1 MVNLVQLDLESIT
14 YTDENEKKHDYT
26 VIPVVTL
33 TDDEIDKYSK
43 SEKRLENRWV
53 KFYKTISRK
62 FKIGDDIELS
72 DSEDDPLKDRIAN
85 DQYVFTDL
93 TSLASLNFS
102 ERDNYNIGLRY
113 IEENEDSKNIAYM
126 FSDDFTDK
134 LIEQLEL
141 DEVESIARD
150 IPFSHIKTAY
160 DKVFE
165 MINLISKQNIQASRE
180 DIGRTNREQYQENAQ
195 DDDEVD
201 DNADEHLDDEFDD
214 DVDEVEQV
222 DDNQQVETTSNE
234 QPPEQGVEPMPND
247 NTDEPSD
254 IEKLQD
260 NLYDTINNLVPR
272 VYLNSLD
279 MDLSYK
285 NQDRDNQAYAELENV
300 TIETIQKVKQRE
312 IERLNEERQATVDR
326 LYRKAS
332 SSLYKRFTNIEKL
345 FSYESEESE
354 YHGEYLGIKEKFEQV
369 TNSADTQR
377 DNKFKELT
385 RTFEENM
392 ERRAKQAYEQEKAR
406 IEREERPL
414 VEQHADEFRD
424 DLIANAEHLYNGQI
438 QNLLGDINVAF
449 ESRYYGIVDN
459 VLDEYQSDIDGN
471 VESFDVNKEKTTQ
484 KVMDEYNNGMKQL
497 NETIREIEKEHVN
510 NNKQFDERVQLEVDE
525 KTQALRN
532 ENKDIKR
539 DYESVQEELER
550 LRRTEKENKATI
562 ENLRIENQHK
572 ENRLATQ
579 EKDADYYRTMYE
591 QRQHRNHMLGHN
603 GDNNNGNFSN
613 VVAPENNNGEGNL
626 VEAVSVEKT
635 KTNIKDKLKS
645 PLVATMIAVS
655 VTSAGLLGVSSFEN
669 SNQAK
674 AEENIHEVSS
684 NIDEFKKTNDAKYL
698 GKDTTLTIKADKRLK
713 PSQVVSNDDDGV
725 LVKSSDGHKYKL
737 KK

>member
-14 YTDENEKKHDYT
+14 YTDEDEKKHDYT

-113 IEENEDSKNIAYM
+113 IEENEDNKNIAYM

-141 DEVESIARD
+141 DEVESITED
-150 IPFSHIKTAY
+150 IPFSHIQTTH

-165 MINLISKQNIQASRE
+165 MINLTSKQNIQASRE
-180 DIGRTNREQYQENAQ
+180 DVGRTNREQYQENAQ

-234 QPPEQGVEPMPND
+234 QPSEQGVEPMPND
-247 NTDEPSD
+247 NADEPSD
-254 IEKLQD
+254 IEKLQND
-260 NLYDTINNLVPR
+260 LYDTINNLVPR

-300 TIETIQKVKQRE
+300 TIENIQKVKQRE
-312 IERLNEERQATVDR
+312 LERLNEERQATVDR

-354 YHGEYLGIKEKFEQV
+354 YHGEFLGIKEKFEQV

-377 DNKFKELT
+377 DNRFKELT
-385 RTFEENM
+385 RSFEEDM

-414 VEQHADEFRD
+414 VEQRADEFRD

-471 VESFDVNKEKTTQ
+471 VESFDKNKEKTTQ
-484 KVMDEYNNGMKQL
+484 KVMDEYNNGMNQL
-497 NETIREIEKEHVN
+497 NETIREIEKDHVE
-510 NNKQFDERVQLEVDE
+510 NNKHFDERVQLEVDE

-539 DYESVQEELER
+539 EHESVQEELER
-550 LRRTEKENKATI
+550 LRRAEKENKATI

-591 QRQHRNHMLGHN
+591 QRQHRNHMLGNN

-626 VEAVSVEKT
+626 VKAVSVEKT

-674 AEENIHEVSS
+674 AEENIHEVSN

-698 GKDTTLTIKADKRLK
+698 GKDTTLTIKADNRLK

>member
-14 YTDENEKKHDYT
+14 YTDEDEKKHDYT

-113 IEENEDSKNIAYM
+113 IEENEDNKNIAYM

-141 DEVESIARD
+141 DEVESITED
-150 IPFSHIKTAY
+150 IPFSHIQTTH

-165 MINLISKQNIQASRE
+165 MINLTSKQNIQASRE
-180 DIGRTNREQYQENAQ
+180 DVGRTNREQYQENAQ

-234 QPPEQGVEPMPND
+234 QPSEQGVEPMPND
-247 NTDEPSD
+247 NADEPSD
-254 IEKLQD
+254 IEKLQND
-260 NLYDTINNLVPR
+260 LYDTINNLVPR

-300 TIETIQKVKQRE
+300 TIENIQKVKQRE
-312 IERLNEERQATVDR
+312 LERLNEERQATVDR

-354 YHGEYLGIKEKFEQV
+354 YHGEFLGIKEKFEQV

-377 DNKFKELT
+377 DNRFKELT
-385 RTFEENM
+385 RSFEEDM

-414 VEQHADEFRD
+414 VEQRADEFRD

-471 VESFDVNKEKTTQ
+471 VESFDKNKEKTTQ
-484 KVMDEYNNGMKQL
+484 KVMDEYNNGMNQL
-497 NETIREIEKEHVN
+497 NETIREIEKDHIEN
-510 NNKQFDERVQLEVDE
+510 DTQFDKRVQLEVDE

-539 DYESVQEELER
+539 DYESVQEELDR
-550 LRRTEKENKATI
+550 LRKAEKENKATI

-591 QRQHRNHMLGHN
+591 RRQHRNNVLGH
-603 GDNNNGNFSN
+603 DSDNNGNFSN

-626 VEAVSVEKT
+626 VKAVSVEKT

-674 AEENIHEVSS
+674 AEENIHEVSN

-698 GKDTTLTIKADKRLK
+698 GKDTTLTIKADNRLK